1 MTKLSKD
8 GTRLAGKGAPTQA
21 PVIPLIPRWV
31 SNMLVGITTL
41 TTGALCTAVVVLLIK
56 HFKMKAMMASL
67 VIASLP
73 PPLPGMPI
81 VPYFEHIHGITKD
94 CLDIMNTD
102 PTSKIEDFTF
112 RYKQEPEKLTSWTEL
127 LDKCFAELREAYTMQ
142 WRHHPGYEI
151 IQDINHTY
159 NKINR
164 DDKNDLMS
172 LPLKKNKPPRVI
184 CSYPKITMWTN
195 VLGTGGFDLCSV

>member
-8 GTRLAGKGAPTQA
+8 GTRLVGKGASTQA
-21 PVIPLIPRWV
+21 PVIPLIPRWA

-41 TTGALCTAVVVLLIK
+41 TTGALCAAVVVLLIK

-73 PPLPGMPI
+73 PPLTVMPI

-112 RYKQEPEKLTSWTEL
+112 RYKQVPERLTSWTEL
-127 LDKCFAELREAYTMQ
+127 LDKCFAEL
-142 WRHHPGYEI
+142 
-151 IQDINHTY
+151 
-159 NKINR
+159 
-164 DDKNDLMS
+164 
-172 LPLKKNKPPRVI
+172 
-184 CSYPKITMWTN
+184 
-195 VLGTGGFDLCSV
+195 